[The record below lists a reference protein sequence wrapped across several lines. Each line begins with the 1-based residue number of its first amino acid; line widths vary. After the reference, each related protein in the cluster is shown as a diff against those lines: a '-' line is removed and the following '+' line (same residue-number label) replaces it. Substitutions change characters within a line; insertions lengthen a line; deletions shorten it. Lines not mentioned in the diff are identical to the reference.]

1 MNKLNCSAL
10 GQFGP
15 GEQGQ
20 RTSRHG
26 LGLCAGEVVE
36 KAWLGHDPK
45 VSIWPSIDGSRKE
58 GSRRT
63 NLGI

>member
-20 RTSRHG
+20 CASRHG
-26 LGLCAGEVVE
+26 LGLCASEVVE
-36 KAWLGHDPK
+36 KARLGHDPK
-45 VSIWPSIDGSRKE
+45 YQFGLLQMIPEKE
-58 GSRRT
+58 GSRKI
-63 NLGI
+63 NSGI